1 MKLVIVESPAK
12 CKKIESYLGSGYK
25 CIASFG
31 HIRQIANGLK
41 SIDTKNN
48 YEVVFKTI
56 VSKGKYIKSLREWIK
71 KSKEVIL
78 ATDDDREGE
87 AIAWHI
93 CKTFNLSVL
102 STKRIIFHEITKPA
116 IKTAINNPT
125 VINMNTVNAQLARQ
139 VLDLLVGYTISPIL
153 WKHISRNTKGSLSAG
168 RCQTPAL
175 RLVYEQQKLINS
187 SPGKKVYETT
197 GLFTN
202 KNLSFVLNYNYNSE
216 NEMEKFL
223 EESVNFEH
231 KYSVTN
237 PKVVKKNPPI
247 PFTTSTLQQK
257 ASNEYNFSPKQTMR
271 LAQTLYE
278 NGLITY
284 MRTDSIKY
292 SKEFVKTAKKYIKS
306 QYGNGYVTKNLEKLI
321 NNGENKKK
329 KENNAQEA
337 HEAIRPTKID
347 VNSITVA
354 GKITAREVKLYNLIW
369 KNTVESCM
377 TAATYNSIT
386 AKITSPEK
394 HSYKYSSEEV
404 IFPGWK
410 IVAGYEKENKEYKY
424 LLSLKEGKILEYKE
438 IYSKVTL
445 KDLKK
450 NYTEARLVQMLEKK
464 GIGRPSTF
472 SSLISK
478 IQERGYVNKEN
489 VEGKKIKCTDFKLVE
504 ADLEE
509 IDTERVFGNEKNKLV
524 IKPIGII
531 VYEFL
536 EKHFD
541 DLFNYDYTKHMEDEL
556 DKISNGNKIWHT
568 LCNDC
573 HKQINKS
580 SKNIKDSHRETY
592 RIDENHIYMIGKY
605 GPVIKYENG
614 DETSFKSVKKN
625 IDMEKLK
632 NGEYTLKEIVDL
644 NKVGSNNINLG
655 EYEGE
660 DVILKKGKYGM
671 YITYKGKNSSISH
684 IKKKMEK
691 VDLKDV
697 LDVLKGKKTS
707 NPNILKVIT
716 DEISVRKGKYGPY
729 VFYKTKKMSRP
740 KFIPMK
746 GVSLDEVNEE
756 WVSDK
761 L

>member
-12 CKKIESYLGSGYK
+12 CKKIESYLGNGYK

-31 HIRQIANGLK
+31 HIREIANGLK

-48 YEVVFKTI
+48 YEVIFKTI
-56 VSKGKYIKSLREWIK
+56 RSKSKYIKSLREWIK

-175 RLVYEQQKLINS
+175 RLVYEQQKLIKN

-197 GLFTN
+197 GNFTEKDMN
-202 KNLSFVLNYNYNSE
+202 FLLNYNYN
-216 NEMEKFL
+216 NEKEMGLFL
-223 EESVNFEH
+223 EESVNFKH
-231 KYSVTN
+231 KYN
-237 PKVVKKNPPI
+237 INKAKVVKKNVPF

-257 ASNEYNFSPKQTMR
+257 ASNECNFSPKQTMR

-278 NGLITY
+278 NGHITY
-284 MRTDSIKY
+284 MRTDSMTY
-292 SKEFVKTAKKYIKS
+292 SKEFIKSTKKYIKS
-306 QYGNGYVTKNLEKLI
+306 QYGNDYITKNTDKLI
-321 NNGENKKK
+321 NGNSKKNKDT
-329 KENNAQEA
+329 NAQEA

-347 VNSITVA
+347 ITTLNVS
-354 GKITAREVKLYNLIW
+354 GKITPRELKLYILIW
-369 KNTVESCM
+369 KNTMESCM
-377 TAATYNSIT
+377 TPATYNSIT
-386 AKITSPEK
+386 AKITAPES
-394 HSYKYSSEEV
+394 HIYKYSSEQV

-410 IVAGYEKENKEYKY
+410 IVGGYEKENNEYKY
-424 LLSLKEGKILEYKE
+424 LLSVKSGQILEYKE
-438 IYSKVTL
+438 IYSKLTL

-450 NYTEARLVQMLEKK
+450 NYSEARLVQMLEKR

-478 IQERGYVNKEN
+478 IQERGYVKKED
-489 VEGKKIKCTDFKLVE
+489 VKGKEIKCIDYKLVE
-504 ADLEE
+504 TDLEK
-509 IDTERVFGNEKNKLV
+509 IKTSRVFGNEKNKLV
-524 IKPIGII
+524 VQPIGIM

-541 DLFNYDYTKHMEDEL
+541 NLFNYDYTKLMEDDL

-625 IDMEKLK
+625 IDMTKLK
-632 NGEYTLKEIVDL
+632 NGEYTLKDIVDL
-644 NKVGSNNINLG
+644 NKISSNNINLG

-671 YITYKGKNSSISH
+671 YITYKCKNSSISH
-684 IKKKMEK
+684 IKKKMENIK
-691 VDLKDV
+691 LEEI

-746 GVSLDEVNEE
+746 GVSLDEVNEV

>member
-48 YEVVFKTI
+48 YDVVFKTI
-56 VSKGKYIKSLREWIK
+56 GSKGKYIKSLREWIK

-93 CKTFNLSVL
+93 CKTFNLPVS

-175 RLVYEQQKLINS
+175 RLVYEQQKLINN

-197 GLFTN
+197 GIFTN

-231 KYSVTN
+231 KYSVTK

-306 QYGNGYVTKNLEKLI
+306 QYGNDYITKNLEKLI

-347 VNSITVA
+347 VNTITVA

-369 KNTVESCM
+369 INTVESCM

-410 IVAGYEKENKEYKY
+410 IVAGYDKENKEYKY

-504 ADLEE
+504 TDLEE
-509 IDTERVFGNEKNKLV
+509 IETERVFGNEKNKLV
-524 IKPIGII
+524 IKPVGIM

-541 DLFNYDYTKHMEDEL
+541 DLFNYDYTKYMEDEL
-556 DKISNGNKIWHT
+556 DKISNGTKIWHT
-568 LCNDC
+568 LCDDC

-691 VDLKDV
+691 IDLKDV

>member
-12 CKKIESYLGSGYK
+12 CKKIEGYLGSGYK

-48 YEVVFKTI
+48 YDVVFKTI
-56 VSKGKYIKSLREWIK
+56 GSKGKYIKSLREWIK

-202 KNLSFVLNYNYNSE
+202 KNLSFILNYNYNSE
-216 NEMEKFL
+216 NEMENFL

-231 KYSVTN
+231 KYSVTK

-284 MRTDSIKY
+284 MRTDSMKY

-306 QYGNGYVTKNLEKLI
+306 QYGNDYITKNLEKLI

-347 VNSITVA
+347 VNTITVA

-424 LLSLKEGKILEYKE
+424 LLSLKEGKLLEYKE

-509 IDTERVFGNEKNKLV
+509 IETERVFGNEKNKLV

-614 DETSFKSVKKN
+614 EETSFKSVKKN
-625 IDMEKLK
+625 IDIEKLK
-632 NGEYTLKEIVDL
+632 NGEYTLKEIVDF

-684 IKKKMEK
+684 IKKEMER

>member
-48 YEVVFKTI
+48 YDVVFKTI
-56 VSKGKYIKSLREWIK
+56 GSKGKYIKSLREWIK

-197 GLFTN
+197 GIFTN
-202 KNLSFVLNYNYNSE
+202 KNFNFVLNYNYNSE
-216 NEMEKFL
+216 NKMENFL

-231 KYSVTN
+231 KYNVTK

-292 SKEFVKTAKKYIKS
+292 SEEFIKSAKKYIKS
-306 QYGNGYVTKNLEKLI
+306 QYGNDYITKNLEKLI

-347 VNSITVA
+347 VNTITVV

-404 IFPGWK
+404 IFQD
-410 IVAGYEKENKEYKY
+410 
-424 LLSLKEGKILEYKE
+424 GK
-438 IYSKVTL
+438 
-445 KDLKK
+445 
-450 NYTEARLVQMLEKK
+450 
-464 GIGRPSTF
+464 
-472 SSLISK
+472 
-478 IQERGYVNKEN
+478 
-489 VEGKKIKCTDFKLVE
+489 
-504 ADLEE
+504 
-509 IDTERVFGNEKNKLV
+509 
-524 IKPIGII
+524 
-531 VYEFL
+531 
-536 EKHFD
+536 
-541 DLFNYDYTKHMEDEL
+541 
-556 DKISNGNKIWHT
+556 
-568 LCNDC
+568 
-573 HKQINKS
+573 
-580 SKNIKDSHRETY
+580 
-592 RIDENHIYMIGKY
+592 
-605 GPVIKYENG
+605 
-614 DETSFKSVKKN
+614 
-625 IDMEKLK
+625 
-632 NGEYTLKEIVDL
+632 
-644 NKVGSNNINLG
+644 
-655 EYEGE
+655 
-660 DVILKKGKYGM
+660 
-671 YITYKGKNSSISH
+671 
-684 IKKKMEK
+684 
-691 VDLKDV
+691 
-697 LDVLKGKKTS
+697 
-707 NPNILKVIT
+707 
-716 DEISVRKGKYGPY
+716 
-729 VFYKTKKMSRP
+729 
-740 KFIPMK
+740 
-746 GVSLDEVNEE
+746 
-756 WVSDK
+756 
-761 L
+761 

>member
-41 SIDTKNN
+41 SIDTNNN
-48 YEVVFKTI
+48 YDVVFKTI
-56 VSKGKYIKSLREWIK
+56 GSKGKYIKSLREWIK

-197 GLFTN
+197 GIFTN

-231 KYSVTN
+231 KYSVTK

-284 MRTDSIKY
+284 MRTDSMKY

-306 QYGNGYVTKNLEKLI
+306 QYGNDYITKNLGKLI

-347 VNSITVA
+347 VNTITVA

-410 IVAGYEKENKEYKY
+410 IVAGYDKENKEYKY
-424 LLSLKEGKILEYKE
+424 LLSLKEGKLLEYKE

-472 SSLISK
+472 SNLISK

-614 DETSFKSVKKN
+614 EETSFKSVKKN

-684 IKKKMEK
+684 IKKKMER

-716 DEISVRKGKYGPY
+716 DEISIRKGKYGPY

>member
-48 YEVVFKTI
+48 YDVVFKTI
-56 VSKGKYIKSLREWIK
+56 GSKGKYIKSLREWIK

-197 GLFTN
+197 GIFTN

-231 KYSVTN
+231 KYDVTK

-284 MRTDSIKY
+284 MRTDSMKY
-292 SKEFVKTAKKYIKS
+292 SNEFVKTAKKYIKI
-306 QYGNGYVTKNLEKLI
+306 QYGNDYITKNLGKLI
-321 NNGENKKK
+321 NNGENKK

-347 VNSITVA
+347 VNTIMVA
-354 GKITAREVKLYNLIW
+354 GKITGREVKLYNLIW

-377 TAATYNSIT
+377 TVATYNSIT
-386 AKITSPEK
+386 AKITSAEK

-410 IVAGYEKENKEYKY
+410 IVAGYDKENKEYKY
-424 LLSLKEGKILEYKE
+424 LLSLKEGKLLEYKE

-472 SSLISK
+472 SNLISK

-489 VEGKKIKCTDFKLVE
+489 VEGKKIKCTDFKLVK

-614 DETSFKSVKKN
+614 EETSFKSVKKN

-684 IKKKMEK
+684 IKKKMER

-746 GVSLDEVNEE
+746 GVSLDEVNEV

>member
-12 CKKIESYLGSGYK
+12 CKKIESYLGPGYK

-48 YEVVFKTI
+48 YDVVFKTI
-56 VSKGKYIKSLREWIK
+56 GSKGKYIKSLREWIK

-197 GLFTN
+197 GIFTN
-202 KNLSFVLNYNYNSE
+202 KNFNFVLNYNYNSE
-216 NEMEKFL
+216 NKMEKFL

-231 KYSVTN
+231 KYNVTK

-292 SKEFVKTAKKYIKS
+292 SEEFIKSAKKYIKS
-306 QYGNGYVTKNLEKLI
+306 QYGNDYITKNLEKLI

-347 VNSITVA
+347 VNTITVV

-410 IVAGYEKENKEYKY
+410 IVIGYEKENKEYNY
-424 LLSLKEGKILEYKE
+424 LLSLKEGKLLEYKE

-489 VEGKKIKCTDFKLVE
+489 VEGKKLKCTDFKLLE
-504 ADLEE
+504 GDLEE
-509 IDTERVFGNEKNKLV
+509 IETERVFGNEKNKLV

-541 DLFNYDYTKHMEDEL
+541 DLFNYDYTKYMEDEL

-573 HKQINKS
+573 DKQINKS

-671 YITYKGKNSSISH
+671 YITYKGNNSSISH

-691 VDLKDV
+691 IDLKDV

-707 NPNILKVIT
+707 NSNILKVIT
-716 DEISVRKGKYGPY
+716 GEISVRKGKYGPY

-756 WVSDK
+756 WVSNK

>member
-12 CKKIESYLGSGYK
+12 CKKIESYLGNGYK

-31 HIRQIANGLK
+31 HIREIANGLK

-48 YEVVFKTI
+48 YEVIFKTI
-56 VSKGKYIKSLREWIK
+56 RSKSKYIKSLREWIK

-175 RLVYEQQKLINS
+175 RLVYEQQKLIKN

-197 GLFTN
+197 GNFTEKDMN
-202 KNLSFVLNYNYNSE
+202 FLLNYNYN
-216 NEMEKFL
+216 NEKEMGLFL
-223 EESVNFEH
+223 EESVNFKH
-231 KYSVTN
+231 KYN
-237 PKVVKKNPPI
+237 INKAKVVKKNVPF

-257 ASNEYNFSPKQTMR
+257 ASNECNFSPKQTMR

-278 NGLITY
+278 NGHITY
-284 MRTDSIKY
+284 MRTDSMTY
-292 SKEFVKTAKKYIKS
+292 SKEFIKSTKKYIKS
-306 QYGNGYVTKNLEKLI
+306 QYGNDYITKNTDKLI
-321 NNGENKKK
+321 NGNSKKNKDT
-329 KENNAQEA
+329 NAQEA

-347 VNSITVA
+347 ITTLNVS
-354 GKITAREVKLYNLIW
+354 GKITPRELKLYILIW
-369 KNTVESCM
+369 KNTMESCM
-377 TAATYNSIT
+377 TPATYNSIT
-386 AKITSPEK
+386 AKITAPES
-394 HSYKYSSEEV
+394 HIYKYSSEQV

-410 IVAGYEKENKEYKY
+410 IVGGYEKENNEYKY
-424 LLSLKEGKILEYKE
+424 LLSVKSGQILEYKE
-438 IYSKVTL
+438 IYSKLTL

-450 NYTEARLVQMLEKK
+450 NYSEARLVQMLEKR

-478 IQERGYVNKEN
+478 IQERGYVKKED
-489 VEGKKIKCTDFKLVE
+489 VKGKEIKCIDYKLVE
-504 ADLEE
+504 TDLEK
-509 IDTERVFGNEKNKLV
+509 IKTSRVFGNEKNKLV
-524 IKPIGII
+524 VQPIGIM

-541 DLFNYDYTKHMEDEL
+541 NLFNYDYTKLMEDDL

-605 GPVIKYENG
+605 GHVIKYENG

-625 IDMEKLK
+625 IDMTKLK
-632 NGEYTLKEIVDL
+632 NGEYTLKDIVDL
-644 NKVGSNNINLG
+644 NKISSNNINLG

-671 YITYKGKNSSISH
+671 YITYKCKNSSISH
-684 IKKKMEK
+684 IKKKMENIK
-691 VDLKDV
+691 LEEI

-746 GVSLDEVNEE
+746 GVSLDEVNEV